1 MPHLV
6 LRSGGWGCE
15 ADRVSGTAPEQRILL
30 RLSGEVSTKAK
41 PTRRQF
47 VTQLLRNVRD
57 ALATAGVEAGVDRHY
72 ERIVVTTAEGAAA
85 AEALR
90 RVFGLQSLAI
100 TEPGSAS
107 TLEEVVADGYA
118 HFRERVADK
127 RFAVR
132 ARHVGN
138 APAGSFR
145 GRDVEVALGEK
156 LLPHAARV
164 DLSNPEVTAR
174 IELFEGRAYHFAENV
189 PGEAGLPLGTGG
201 RAVALVSGG
210 FDSAVAAWQ
219 LHRRGVELDYVFCN
233 LGGRSHRLG
242 TVRVMYEL
250 ASRWCYGSRPRFHAI
265 DFADVSREL
274 QARTE
279 PRYWQVILKRLMMRA
294 AETIA
299 TEMHGEAIVTGEA
312 VGQVSSQTLV
322 NLRTISAAC
331 ELPIL
336 RPLVGMNKDEIIRA
350 AERIGTAPLS
360 AVVDEYCALVPRNPA
375 TRAKLAVVERE
386 EEAMDPAVLERAI
399 AARES
404 FELRS
409 IDPED
414 TGLPEL
420 ETSEVPK
427 EAVVVDLRS
436 RAEYQS
442 WHYEGALH
450 LAWSHALEAYPSFG
464 KDQTY
469 VLYCEYGLKSA
480 HLAEMMH
487 AMGLRGLH
495 FRGGTR
501 ALRRLGEKAGRTR

>member
-1 MPHLV
+1 MP
-6 LRSGGWGCE
+6 S
-15 ADRVSGTAPEQRILL
+15 ANPEQLLLL

-47 VTQLLRNVRD
+47 VAQLVRNVRD
-57 ALATAGVEAGVDRHY
+57 ALATSGVEAAVDRHY
-72 ERIVVTTAEGAAA
+72 ERIVVTTRQGEAAGAV
-85 AEALR
+85 LQ

-100 TEPGSAS
+100 TTPGSAS

-118 HFRERVADK
+118 HFRERVRDR

-138 APAGSFR
+138 APAGGFR
-145 GRDVEVALGEK
+145 GRDVEVALGER
-156 LLPHAARV
+156 LLPHAERV

-174 IELFEGRAYHFAENV
+174 IELFKGQAYHFAENLSC
-189 PGEAGLPLGTGG
+189 EAGLPLGTGG

-233 LGGRSHRLG
+233 LGGRTHQRG

-274 QARTE
+274 QAKAE
-279 PRYWQVILKRLMMRA
+279 PRYWQVILKRLMVRA
-294 AETIA
+294 AQA
-299 TEMHGEAIVTGEA
+299 VAAHMHGDAIVTGEA

-322 NLRTISAAC
+322 NLRTISAAS

-336 RPLVGMNKDEIIRA
+336 RPLVGMNKDQIIRS
-350 AERIGTAPLS
+350 AEHIGTANLS
-360 AVVDEYCALVPRNPA
+360 AVVDEYCALVRRNPA
-375 TRAKLAVVERE
+375 TRAKLPAVERQ
-386 EEAMDPAVLERAI
+386 EEAMDPAVLERAVEQ
-399 AARES
+399 RET
-404 FELRS
+404 FDLRS

-414 TGLPEL
+414 TGFPEL
-420 ETSEVPK
+420 ETSEIPDDAIVL
-427 EAVVVDLRS
+427 DLRS
-436 RAEYQS
+436 RSEYQS
-442 WHYEGALH
+442 WHYEDALQ
-450 LAWSHALEAYPSFG
+450 LSWSQAIEAYSSFS
-464 KDQTY
+464 KDRTY

-480 HLAEMMH
+480 HLAEMMR
-487 AMGLRGLH
+487 AVGLRGLH
-495 FRGGTR
+495 FKGGTR
-501 ALRRLGEKAGRTR
+501 ALQRLSERRPSA